1 MGICLKG
8 IKQICYNDDTEIPDR
23 EDGDRNES
31 LSGESDR
38 YDPAAD
44 YFCVRTD
51 WHFCGYGV
59 CGGGLLGISAAKFIG
74 SRMATPEQARRKE
87 IEQRD
92 ERNIQVSRAA
102 MSVVAASAFIILAA
116 MSLLFTFMDLH
127 PADIICSSAI
137 CLLLIIYVVAF
148 NRLNKKM

>member
-1 MGICLKG
+1 MKNLTKKEIIWLVLMIIGLAMIVSAVVWFG
-8 IKQICYNDDTEIPDR
+8 NIPD
-23 EDGDRNES
+23 DDHY
-31 LSGESDR
+31 LSRISG
-38 YDPAAD
+38 
-44 YFCVRTD
+44 VL
-51 WHFCGYGV
+51 CGV
-59 CGGGLLGISAAKFIG
+59 GGGLLGISAAKFIG

-137 CLLLIIYVVAF
+137 GLLLIIYVVAF